1 MILRKILGNF
11 WIIWNLINNLG
22 NKMDIGFNIIHK
34 SNPNI
39 FKEKFSIIQFL
50 KDLMNGK
57 KFHPDFAVYGLD
69 SLLYYAEGRDEIA
82 KYIRNIL
89 QDNANHLVA
98 GNYIVQIV
106 IEGDIKVVESDERPK
121 VVYKNEEFH
130 LYPVIGRVKRLDL
143 KHFHAP
149 LNLQS

>member
-1 MILRKILGNF
+1 
-11 WIIWNLINNLG
+11 
-22 NKMDIGFNIIHK
+22 MDIGFNIIDK
-34 SNPNI
+34 NNTQI
-39 FKEKFSIIQFL
+39 FKDKISVIQFL
-50 KDLMNGK
+50 KDLSDGK
-57 KFHPDFAVYGLD
+57 KFPRDFAVFGLD
-69 SLLYYAEGRDEIA
+69 SLLHYAQDRDEIA

-98 GNYIVQIV
+98 GNYIIQIV

-130 LYPVIGRVKRLDL
+130 LYPVIGRVKRIDL

>member
-1 MILRKILGNF
+1 
-11 WIIWNLINNLG
+11 
-22 NKMDIGFNIIHK
+22 MDIGFNIIER

-39 FKEKFSIIQFL
+39 FRERISIIQFL
-50 KDLMNGK
+50 KDLDNGK
-57 KFHPDFAVYGLD
+57 KFPRDFAVYGLD
-69 SLLYYAEGRDEIA
+69 SLLYYAEDRDEIA

-89 QDNANHLVA
+89 QDKANQLVA
-98 GNYIVQIV
+98 GNYIIQIV
-106 IEGDIKVVESDERPK
+106 IEGDIKVVESDERPR

>member
-1 MILRKILGNF
+1 
-11 WIIWNLINNLG
+11 
-22 NKMDIGFNIIHK
+22 MDIGFNIIQK
-34 SNPNI
+34 NNPYI
-39 FKEKFSIIQFL
+39 FKDKISIIQFL
-50 KDLMNGK
+50 KDLSDGK
-57 KFHPDFAVYGLD
+57 GFPRDFAVYGLD
-69 SLLYYAEGRDEIA
+69 TLLYYASDRDEVA

-89 QDNANHLVA
+89 QDYANHLVA
-98 GNYIVQIV
+98 GNYIIQLV
-106 IEGDIKVVESDERPK
+106 IEGDIKVVESDERPR

>member
-1 MILRKILGNF
+1 
-11 WIIWNLINNLG
+11 
-22 NKMDIGFNIIHK
+22 MDIGFNIIEK
-34 SNPNI
+34 SNPDI
-39 FKEKFSIIQFL
+39 FKEKISIIQFL
-50 KDLMNGK
+50 KDLSEGK
-57 KFHPDFAVYGLD
+57 RFPRDFAVCGLD
-69 SLLYYAEGRDEIA
+69 SLLYYAEDREEIA

-98 GNYIVQIV
+98 GSYIIQLVM
-106 IEGDIKVVESDERPK
+106 EGDIKVVESDERPRL
-121 VVYKNEEFH
+121 VYKNEEFH

>member
-1 MILRKILGNF
+1 MNR
-11 WIIWNLINNLG
+11 
-22 NKMDIGFNIIHK
+22 MDIGFNIIAK

-39 FKEKFSIIQFL
+39 FREKISIIQFL
-50 KDLMNGK
+50 KDLSDGK
-57 KFHPDFAVYGLD
+57 RFPRDFAVYGLD
-69 SLLYYAEGRDEIA
+69 TLLYYAEDREEMA

-89 QDNANHLVA
+89 QDNANYLA
-98 GNYIVQIV
+98 SGNYIIQFV
-106 IEGDIKVVESDERPK
+106 IEDDIKVVESDERPRI
-121 VVYKNEEFH
+121 VYKNEEFH